1 MQRKYRNVII
11 FVFLLIVVSY
21 SCSRLQEG
29 AWDVSDG
36 FESMTYEDVV
46 VSSTDLPLFA
56 NIRGYA
62 TKSMSDDAQMVT
74 LESLL
79 DRNKSISKTFN
90 QYELTEIPFK
100 SNVEPSYAV
109 LSSYIPDRFTGE
121 YMSRIGL
128 FLVETVDKTENT
140 VDRKVV
146 TVIPD
151 EEYSLRHTG
160 DLSFINKGVFS
171 GTVLYS
177 DIDGS
182 FRDVYV
188 YGGDFCPII
197 NADVI
202 DESERG
208 EYIQSGFLSV
218 VSDVETKS
226 KYDSSNNNVILEP
239 SICIA
244 TISNIKNNTFM
255 CVVEDSGY
263 DYDWSATDFSDLNSN
278 LGNGGIYFG
287 GSGGGQDDSAPDLNS
302 PIPERPGA
310 SGDPLLIEINT
321 GKILTPVKINL
332 EVVEDVQK
340 YKVSLYT
347 TEGGSVDGSGEYQE
361 GAYAWCRAI
370 PDTSY
375 VFDRWTGDLK
385 SNGVNVLMQ
394 VDNDIESTAYFH
406 HLLATG
412 PFRPCYDAERGMFN
426 PLMEMSLAPSNTYSS
441 NYKGATFGWTRYY
454 EGGDL
459 KFHNGLDLYAEPG
472 MPIYSMLDGVVSD
485 YHYCDEQPNR
495 VGRKKYPVGYN
506 GDTNDAGNRIHVKCN
521 FDGNEVLL
529 GYWHLQAGNPI
540 AINPRTGKEFK
551 PGDKVYAGEIL
562 GYTGKTGNC
571 YNIPFYHLHLSV
583 IDYSK
588 RNSQSYSK
596 YLNPEYYVNGE
607 INWLNSTSP
616 YVKSR
621 NLINIKCD
629 ELYEKDIY

>member
-11 FVFLLIVVSY
+11 FMFLLIVVSY

-426 PLMEMSLAPSNTYSS
+426 PLKTMIIAPTGDGITNFVGS
-441 NYKGATFGWTRYY
+441 TFGKTRN
-454 EGGDL
+454 GG
-459 KFHNGLDLYAEPG
+459 KKEHSGLDLYAEPG
-472 MPIYSMLDGVVSD
+472 TPVYAMYDGVISKKQRYVVT
-485 YHYCDEQPNR
+485 QPDRND
-495 VGRKKYPVGYN
+495 KHWPIDYN
-506 GDTNDAGNRIHVKCN
+506 GDKESAGNRFSIECEV
-521 FDGNEVLL
+521 DGQKIYFM
-529 GYWHLQAGNPI
+529 YWHMQAGTPV
-540 AINPRTGKEFK
+540 AINPRTGKIFK
-551 PGDKVYAGEIL
+551 PGDKVYAGEVV
-562 GYTGKTGNC
+562 GYTGKTGNA
-571 YNIPFYHLHLSV
+571 YNVDYKHLHLGV
-583 IDYSK
+583 KDE
-588 RNSQSYSK
+588 NGN
-596 YLNPEYYVNGE
+596 YLNPEDFINGKLQWNNVSKTN
-607 INWLNSTSP
+607 ITNTKI
-616 YVKSR
+616 VR
-621 NLINIKCD
+621 IKCD
-629 ELYEKDIY
+629 E